1 MLNKKSMEFKKDQ
14 RTREAHLDELQ
25 AWGYRGQV
33 RITCYY
39 GVHVYELCEEG
50 WKDLGIINF
59 RQKSWKPANW
69 WDIWEAHKAEKKA
82 LLEGATPF
90 DPEREFDENGMQ
102 IWF

>member
-1 MLNKKSMEFKKDQ
+1 MLNRKSIEFKADH
-14 RTREAHLDELQ
+14 RTREAHLDELHD
-25 AWGYRGQV
+25 WGFRGEV

-39 GVHVYELCEEG
+39 GIHRYQIEEAG

-69 WDIWEAHKAEKKA
+69 WEIWEAHKAEKKA
-82 LLEGATPF
+82 LLEGPSPF
-90 DPEREFDENGMQ
+90 DEEKEFDADGLQ